1 MSSIPTNPSSA
12 LPKVQIVPGSTENSA
27 TFLLNGEDHTL
38 GNALRYVLMR
48 HKQTI
53 FCGYSMPHP
62 SEAVVNIR
70 LQTQKGSSSS
80 TDRNGDSAME
90 VFREGAQSLISIS
103 NLIGSAFDKALDAVD
118 SHEPSLMNI
127 GDEEAQVGTTK
138 KKKGVTKR

>member
-1 MSSIPTNPSSA
+1 MSSAS

-48 HKQTI
+48 HKLTV

-70 LQTQKGSSSS
+70 LQTQKRSAVAAAERS
-80 TDRNGDSAME
+80 GDSAMQ
-90 VFREGAQSLISIS
+90 VFREGTQSLISIT
-103 NLIGSAFDKALDAVD
+103 NHIGAVFDEALDAADAPAASMMKVD
-118 SHEPSLMNI
+118 
-127 GDEEAQVGTTK
+127 DEAEVVTTK
-138 KKKGVTKR
+138 KKKGGAAKR

>member
-1 MSSIPTNPSSA
+1 MSSAS

-48 HKQTI
+48 HKQTV

-70 LQTQKGSSSS
+70 LQTQKRSAAAERS
-80 TDRNGDSAME
+80 GDSAMQ
-90 VFREGAQSLISIS
+90 VFREGTQSLISIT
-103 NLIGSAFDKALDAVD
+103 NHIGAVFDEALDAADAPAASMMNVD
-118 SHEPSLMNI
+118 
-127 GDEEAQVGTTK
+127 DEAQVVTAK
-138 KKKGVTKR
+138 KKKGGAAKR